1 MKHGLPQPIYEI
13 AVAPISSVGFS
24 QSANPAVADLNSGD
38 GSVPENSDPAAH
50 TLPKM
55 VGIVTGPRW
64 SICPF
69 SKNTNGA
76 AGTMSHTDE
85 FPTLADTCDF
95 LKSLEKPSVAQLLAD
110 AKRAGTV
117 AVQARSGV
125 GSHAQMVDLL
135 SKIENEASPDI
146 LTITID
152 SYSRLCMFDDAHRI
166 LHTNPGELN
175 GYPLVAHGWRRGR
188 ELNRITKQPLDIRHG
203 SPVAD
208 RLFETAIASGITSFE
223 GGGVSY
229 NLPYAKRVP
238 LEASIG
244 SWRKIDRLCGELAGR
259 GIIVS
264 REMFGTLTA
273 VLIPPSTSLA
283 ISFLEAISAAR
294 DGVQCL
300 LIAYPQGGN
309 ALQDIAA
316 LRSIDVLARRYLPSG
331 PPVYPVL
338 HQYMGPFPRDR
349 ARASALILL
358 GGLVAK
364 LGGATKVV
372 TKTYEEAFGIPTAE
386 ANIDGIRLT
395 RCALARMFDFIEL
408 DKSAIA
414 EEMHWIER
422 EVAELI
428 DPIVGATDLHGAIIE
443 AFNEGRLDVPFSPS
457 IYTRKEVMSVRD
469 PQGAIRYLSC
479 DKLPFSE
486 NTRRRNREMLRET
499 AAPQEQFRDILSSI
513 YFLGDKSDEYQP

>member
-1 MKHGLPQPIYEI
+1 
-13 AVAPISSVGFS
+13 
-24 QSANPAVADLNSGD
+24 
-38 GSVPENSDPAAH
+38 
-50 TLPKM
+50 
-55 VGIVTGPRW
+55 
-64 SICPF
+64 
-69 SKNTNGA
+69 
-76 AGTMSHTDE
+76 MSHTDE

-95 LKSLEKPSVAQLLAD
+95 LKSLEKTSVAQLLAD
-110 AKRAGTV
+110 TKRSGAV

-125 GSHAQMVDLL
+125 GSHREMLELL
-135 SKIENEASPDI
+135 STIEAKASPDI

-152 SYSRLCMFDDAHRI
+152 SYSRLRMFDKANQM
-166 LHTNPGELN
+166 LHTNPEGLN

-188 ELNRITKQPLDIRHG
+188 ELNRLTKQPLDIRHG
-203 SPVAD
+203 SPIAD
-208 RLFETAIASGITSFE
+208 RLFKTAIASGITSFE

-238 LEASIG
+238 LEASLA
-244 SWRKIDRLCGELAGR
+244 SWRKIDRLCGVLADR

-273 VLIPPSTSLA
+273 VLVPPSTSLA
-283 ISFLEAISAAR
+283 IGFLEAISAAR

-300 LIAYPQGGN
+300 LIAFPQGGN
-309 ALQDIAA
+309 TLQDIAA
-316 LRSIDVLARRYLPSG
+316 LRSIDVLARQYLPSG

-349 ARASALILL
+349 PKASALILL

-372 TKTYEEAFGIPTAE
+372 TKTYEEAMGIPTTE

-395 RCALARMFDFIEL
+395 RCALARMFDFMQL
-408 DKSAIA
+408 DESAIA

-457 IYTRKEVMSVRD
+457 IYTQGKVIPVRD
-469 PQGAIRYLSC
+469 PHGAIRYLSC
-479 DKLPFSE
+479 DKLPFSGD
-486 NTRRRNREMLRET
+486 TRRRNREMLRET
-499 AAPQEQFRDILSSI
+499 AAPRESFREIQDSI
-513 YFLGDKSDEYQP
+513 FFLGDKSDVYQP